1 MFPCKGDELF
11 RLAYPNITDDELE
24 KFKVF
29 AGLLEEKNKV
39 MNLTAITDADE
50 VTVKHFIDS
59 LSCYDERFFF
69 PGAKVLDL
77 GTGAGFPGIPLAIMH
92 DDLKITF
99 FDSLQKR
106 LTFLKEVT
114 TTLSYK
120 QAEFLHGRAEEEA
133 HKDIYREA
141 FDIVT
146 TRAVARLPV
155 LVEWALPY
163 VKTGGYFVALK
174 GAAYAE
180 EIEESKNALKI
191 LGGMV
196 EVVEPKKLPGLED
209 KRAVLYIKKV
219 KNSPVKYPRK
229 PKVAVKNPL

>member
-1 MFPCKGDELF
+1 M
-11 RLAYPNITDDELE
+11 
-24 KFKVF
+24 
-29 AGLLEEKNKV
+29 
-39 MNLTAITDADE
+39 
-50 VTVKHFIDS
+50 
-59 LSCYDERFFF
+59 
-69 PGAKVLDL
+69 
-77 GTGAGFPGIPLAIMH
+77 
-92 DDLKITF
+92 
-99 FDSLQKR
+99 
-106 LTFLKEVT
+106 
-114 TTLSYK
+114 
-120 QAEFLHGRAEEEA
+120 HGRAEEEA

-174 GAAYAE
+174 GAAYEE

-209 KRAVLYIKKV
+209 KRVVLYIKKV

>member
-59 LSCYDERFFF
+59 LSW
-69 PGAKVLDL
+69 AKVLDL

-120 QAEFLHGRAEEEA
+120 QA
-133 HKDIYREA
+133 
-141 FDIVT
+141 
-146 TRAVARLPV
+146 
-155 LVEWALPY
+155 
-163 VKTGGYFVALK
+163 
-174 GAAYAE
+174 
-180 EIEESKNALKI
+180 
-191 LGGMV
+191 
-196 EVVEPKKLPGLED
+196 
-209 KRAVLYIKKV
+209 
-219 KNSPVKYPRK
+219 
-229 PKVAVKNPL
+229 